1 MDNNGSH
8 LAHSHIQDEDVG
20 EDANHSVTL
29 CVSSLGVKS
38 DLTCLGYLF
47 V

>member
-8 LAHSHIQDEDVG
+8 IAHSQDEDVG

-29 CVSSLGVKS
+29 CVSGLGAKS
-38 DLTCLGYLF
+38 DLTCLSYFF

>member
-8 LAHSHIQDEDVG
+8 IAHSHIQDEDSG
-20 EDANHSVTL
+20 EDAKHSITL

-38 DLTCLGYLF
+38 DLTCLGCLS